1 MKKMIVLVLVIV
13 SIGCIISISGSY
25 AATSYAISAN
35 KISYSDNSNLGVD
48 NVQAAVDGTCVKF
61 NNQLA
66 SLKGDIV
73 DTMYPVGSIYISETD
88 STPTTVQNRFKT
100 FGKNTT
106 WEVYG
111 KGKTLVGVDE
121 NDSDYEKVSTTG
133 GSKSSSYTPS
143 GTVGSTTLT
152 TKQIPS
158 HKHSIVHTH
167 TTPSTTIGP
176 SGDHTH
182 STQATTL
189 TNPISVNGITLKWKN
204 AGGSGNLGKIASAGD
219 QNINISIPSL
229 YIPSSGSH
237 YHTLPS
243 MTTNTQSTTESGS
256 VGGGESHTH
265 SFTGNSSSIS
275 TVQPYITVYMYKR
288 IK

>member
-25 AATSYAISAN
+25 AAISYAISAN

-111 KGKTLVGVDE
+111 SGKVLVGSGTGTDANGNSQTFSVSNNSKNLGEYNHTLSIDEMPSHTHIQNPHFHTVGFDNNGIERIGSSSGTVDSSTSAYLT
-121 NDSDYEKVSTTG
+121 NYVRGARDYTMIANYTVATNQNTG
-133 GSKSSSYTPS
+133 GSKS
-143 GTVGSTTLT
+143 
-152 TKQIPS
+152 
-158 HKHSIVHTH
+158 H
-167 TTPSTTIGP
+167 
-176 SGDHTH
+176 
-182 STQATTL
+182 
-189 TNPISVNGITLKWKN
+189 N
-204 AGGSGNLGKIASAGD
+204 
-219 QNINISIPSL
+219 NI
-229 YIPSSGSH
+229 
-237 YHTLPS
+237 
-243 MTTNTQSTTESGS
+243 
-256 VGGGESHTH
+256 
-265 SFTGNSSSIS
+265 
-275 TVQPYITVYMYKR
+275 QPYTTVYMYKR
-288 IK
+288 VK

>member
-1 MKKMIVLVLVIV
+1 MKKIVITKY
-13 SIGCIISISGSY
+13 IILGMLISCVMFGLGTY
-25 AATSYAISAN
+25 AATNYVISAN

-61 NNQLA
+61 NNQLQDIRK
-66 SLKGDIV
+66 SL
-73 DTMYPVGSIYISETD
+73 YPIGSIYFSATL
-88 STPTTVQNRFKT
+88 STPDEVANV
-100 FGKNTT
+100 FGGE